1 MNAGVCEAG
10 ARAALYRAVEETVRP
25 ALGLD
30 APIRWPALRQSLRGR
45 IDLIEHHFDSDRIL
59 GVLVR
64 GVGDG
69 RSAIVLRAD
78 RSETSRKF
86 ILCHELIHYFLHPGR
101 ERTLCRA
108 DRQEDILEWQ
118 ANEGAAQLLVP
129 WQDFL
134 PRVGACRS
142 ALRTDK
148 AEVFAELAAL
158 YAVSGQTIRFRIA
171 TLADEIDQYLRG
183 VPLEAIQLCSRRELR
198 RMGRLPRPICD
209 IEGTGNRV
217 DIFCEEPGH
226 GKTGRRE
233 IPYR

>member
-30 APIRWPALRQSLRGR
+30 APIRWPALRQSLRGRR

-108 DRQEDILEWQ
+108 DRQEEIADPELKPYYRQSKYHCPDYISTI
-118 ANEGAAQLLVP
+118 GAGFNSVFDLLSEQV
-129 WQDFL
+129 
-134 PRVGACRS
+134 
-142 ALRTDK
+142 LRTQSLTDLTGLPFTEEPK
-148 AEVFAELAAL
+148 RAKEWDSYLELARQVEAFL
-158 YAVSGQTIRFRIA
+158 R
-171 TLADEIDQYLRG
+171 ADGLR
-183 VPLEAIQLCSRRELR
+183 
-198 RMGRLPRPICD
+198 
-209 IEGTGNRV
+209 
-217 DIFCEEPGH
+217 
-226 GKTGRRE
+226 
-233 IPYR
+233 